1 MSNPNPLTP
10 EQAKKR
16 QKLILGGILV
26 AVMGG
31 SFAGIA
37 LTSKKDKANPAQQK
51 VEANRSTIT
60 APGSQLDQ
68 KDVWTAKS
76 AAQLTGMESDLKQTT
91 DANKILQ
98 DRLAA
103 LEKAQKEGT
112 PLPGGPLPGDKTA
125 SAGQSES
132 KLPPAPPPLPSSKS
146 LPPLPKVSN
155 ASLQLP
161 PPPPIGKGGKPGLPD
176 QGQPDFKP
184 RGIMMETLDDVPAA
198 SDAKVAGAATPAAMH
213 TAGSTVPHTGA
224 HGYPAATVHSVAN
237 YIPSGSF
244 VRAVVLG
251 GIDAPTG
258 GQAQSNPQPVL
269 LRLTNNA
276 ILPNRYRSQV
286 KECFVVGAGFGDI
299 SSERAYIRTE
309 SLSCVLKNGRAIDLP
324 VKGYIADESGKAG
337 MKGRLV
343 TKQGQILANAL
354 VAGLASGFGSI
365 LQARSTTTS
374 VSALGATQTTTPGQE
389 INAGLGA
396 GVGKAL
402 DRLSQYYITLADKI
416 FPVIEVDAG
425 RTVDVVFTKGVVLEH
440 DATETS
446 EAGDYIAWVRRQQRH
461 GY

>member
-51 VEANRSTIT
+51 VEAKRSTIT

-76 AAQLTGMESDLKQTT
+76 AAQLTGMESDLKQTE
-91 DANKILQ
+91 DANKVLQ
-98 DRLAA
+98 DRLKA
-103 LEKAQKEGT
+103 LEEAQKNGGT
-112 PLPGGPLPGDKTA
+112 PPGINKPQLDAKNDV
-125 SAGQSES
+125 

-161 PPPPIGKGGKPGLPD
+161 PPPPIGKEGKPGLPD
-176 QGQPDFKP
+176 LGQSDFKP
-184 RGIMMETLDDVPAA
+184 RGIMMETLDDAPAA

-440 DATETS
+440 DATETN

>member
-1 MSNPNPLTP
+1 MSKSNPLTP

-16 QKLILGGILV
+16 QKLILGGVLV

-37 LTSKKDKANPAQQK
+37 LTSKKTAPAQQK
-51 VEANRSTIT
+51 QDIKRTTIT
-60 APGSQLDQ
+60 VPGSQLDS
-68 KDVWTAKS
+68 KDVWTARS
-76 AAQLTGMESDLKQTT
+76 ATQLSSMESQISQTS
-91 DANKILQ
+91 DANKILG

-103 LEKAQKEGT
+103 LEKAQKDGN
-112 PLPGGPLPGDKTA
+112 PLPGDALPGGKATPA
-125 SAGQSES
+125 TPSGA
-132 KLPPAPPPLPSSKS
+132 KLPPPPPLPSSKS
-146 LPPLPKVSN
+146 LPPLPKASS

-161 PPPPIGKGGKPGLPD
+161 PPPISGKDGKPGLPD
-176 QGQPDFKP
+176 LGAPDFKP
-184 RGIMMETLDDVPAA
+184 RGIIMETMDDGP
-198 SDAKVAGAATPAAMH
+198 SEKDKVANAAKPAAMH
-213 TAGSTVPHTGA
+213 TAGSTVTASNVPVA
-224 HGYPAATVHSVAN
+224 GYHSVTN

-269 LRLTNNA
+269 LRLTSNA
-276 ILPNRYRSQV
+276 ILPNRFRSQV

-309 SLSCVLKNGRAIDLP
+309 SLSCVLKNGQAVDVP
-324 VKGYIADESGKAG
+324 VKGYIADETGKAG

-354 VAGLASGFGSI
+354 ISGLASGFGDI
-365 LQARSTTTS
+365 LQQRSTTTS
-374 VSALGATQTTTPGQE
+374 ISPLGATSTITPGQE
-389 INAGLGA
+389 VNAGIGA

-402 DRLSQYYITLADKI
+402 DRLSQYYISLADKI

-425 RTVDVVFTKGVVLEH
+425 RTVDVVFTKGIELQHE
-440 DATETS
+440 ATNTS
-446 EAGDYIAWVRRQQRH
+446 DDGGYIEWVRRQQRH